1 MAAAE
6 HAQQAPAAPNAAA
19 AAPKPAPAAPAADAA
34 TVYFGGDILPLTSRA
49 PTTVESLVVRG
60 GKIVYAGGRTLAL
73 QVAGPGAIMRD
84 LGGKTLMP
92 GLQESHGHMIASAH
106 SLLNPDM
113 REAKVGLQ
121 AIVAS
126 TRARSAQPRVCA
138 GLACSSAAAVERFRP
153 VAAAQRSAAALLER
167 ASA

>member
-1 MAAAE
+1 MPDYTPHTSEEIASMLQFLGIGSE
-6 HAQQAPAAPNAAA
+6 QELF
-19 AAPKPAPAAPAADAA
+19 DA
-34 TVYFGGDILPLTSRA
+34 IP
-49 PTTVESLVVRG
+49 
-60 GKIVYAGGRTLAL
+60 LAL